1 MYSMH
6 PNTYLWMIEQDRER
20 AMIQRALER
29 AARSGGEQRPGLIRG
44 GITSFAQLARQAG
57 NAITSLHLGAFGGTS
72 PVAGSSSY

>member
-6 PNTYLWMIEQDRER
+6 PNTYLEMIEQDRER

-29 AARSGGEQRPGLIRG
+29 AARSGGEQRPGLVRG
-44 GITSFAQLARQAG
+44 GLTSFARLARQAG
-57 NAITSLHLGAFGGTS
+57 TAITSIHPRAFGGTS